1 MVSITVYDEA
11 VAYGRM
17 IPVRMGKHVTMVK
30 PPKQREYQDWV
41 RHVAFDSYHEQ
52 MGQDAPLLDEAL
64 VLSVRVYRQIPQSF
78 SKRKAALAAEG
89 LVMPT
94 SKPDLDNYI
103 KLVLDGMTGVV
114 WKDGSQHSR
123 LSVNVTGVRVH
134 ARAQQTAGQQPA
146 SQGQPG
152 QTQTGKKGVAPGPLN
167 GPVTDADNFKDD
179 DIPF

>member
-17 IPVRMGKHVTMVK
+17 IPVRMGKHVSMVK
-30 PPKQREYQDWV
+30 PSRQREYQDWV

-64 VLSVRVYRQIPQSF
+64 VLSVRVYRQIPHSF

-114 WKDGSQHSR
+114 WVDD
-123 LSVNVTGVRVH
+123 
-134 ARAQQTAGQQPA
+134 AQVVGYER
-146 SQGQPG
+146 
-152 QTQTGKKGVAPGPLN
+152 TGKFYTPGRPRTEVRIWTMEELIAQRQAKGERQ
-167 GPVTDADNFKDD
+167 
-179 DIPF
+179 

>member
-17 IPVRMGKHVTMVK
+17 IPVRMGKHVSMVK
-30 PPKQREYQDWV
+30 PPRQREYQDWV

-103 KLVLDGMTGVV
+103 KLVLDALTGVV
-114 WKDGSQHSR
+114 WEDD
-123 LSVNVTGVRVH
+123 
-134 ARAQQTAGQQPA
+134 AQVVGYER
-146 SQGQPG
+146 
-152 QTQTGKKGVAPGPLN
+152 TGKFYTPGRPRTEVRIWTMEELIAQRQAKGERQ
-167 GPVTDADNFKDD
+167 
-179 DIPF
+179 